1 MTGRCETVTTGSY
14 PWGGIFVVS
23 DDGIPAPIRWRG
35 TGASDTWLNI
45 HSHQGPFYVAADD
58 CHVYWDWGGVAG
70 SPMHIGT
77 AQVDRAGFRASI
89 LTGQGAFL
97 LTSPGANS

>member
-1 MTGRCETVTTGSY
+1 MYWAELGSY
-14 PWGGIFVVS
+14 VGR
-23 DDGIPAPIRWRG
+23 ATLRG

-45 HSHQGPFYVAADD
+45 HSDQGPFYVAADD
-58 CHVYWDWGGVAG
+58 DNVDRDWGGVAG

-77 AQVDRAGFRASI
+77 AQVDRAGFHATI

-97 LTSPGANS
+97 LTSPARTPDPQSF